1 MMEAQALSGYDRTVP
16 IRACTDALREA
27 DSLAV
32 ETIEKSLPSYRNK
45 VFCLCLGFI
54 GNAADALDLTQ
65 DTFAKA
71 LVHYRQDKPDHVQAW
86 IMRIARNLCLDH
98 LRRRKSRGPQQSV
111 SEYTAIDWR
120 TPEDLAGAN
129 EDIRIVRKAIAGLPP
144 RLREVLVMR
153 EYGELSYHEIGRALG
168 IGRGTVMSRLNRAR
182 RAVIHRYR
190 EEQHDRRQYLE
201 PA

>member
-16 IRACTDALREA
+16 IRARTDALREA

-71 LVHYRQDKPDHVQAW
+71 LVHYRQDRPEYVQAW
-86 IMRIARNLCLDH
+86 VMRIARNICLDH
-98 LRRRKSRGPQQSV
+98 LRSRKIRGPQQSI
-111 SEYTAIDWR
+111 SEYSAIEWR
-120 TPEDLAGAN
+120 TPEDLAGSR
-129 EDIRIVRKAIAGLPP
+129 EDIRIVRKAIADLPP

-153 EYGELSYHEIGRALG
+153 EYGELSYLEISRALR
-168 IGRGTVMSRLNRAR
+168 IGKSTMASRLNRAR
-182 RAVIHRYR
+182 QAVIHRYQ
-190 EEQHDRRQYLE
+190 EEHHDRRQHPE